1 MSKRFG
7 TLCCCMVII
16 FPIVFYIPKFMEYRY
31 EKFVHNFPT
40 PINCSQLV
48 LEQRE
53 MLEFDEKFSWVSY
66 EGLYI
71 NSVCKKKGFDVRL
84 KPCF

>member
-1 MSKRFG
+1 MSKRCG
-7 TLCCCMVII
+7 TICCCMVII

-66 EGLYI
+66 EGQYI
-71 NSVCKKKGFDVRL
+71 NYVSNQKGVMVGL
-84 KPCF
+84 KPNS